1 MIDRRSHMG
10 ALAVSTAG
18 LQLAVSFGSDPERLF
33 AYGLAVAL
41 GLAIYAQGERH
52 LVPGSV
58 FGNVLLGYAGGTVLG
73 LAVATSL
80 LSWLLSIPADF
91 ALWRTGLVM
100 WGSWAGVGTAVL
112 ASFFAAG
119 LLALLR

>member
-1 MIDRRSHMG
+1 MIDHRTHL
-10 ALAVSTAG
+10 ATLAVSTAG
-18 LQLAVSFGSDPERLF
+18 LQLAASFGSEPERLL

-41 GLAIYAQGERH
+41 GVAIYAQGEHH

-58 FGNVLLGYAGGTVLG
+58 FGNVLLGYAAGTVLG
-73 LAVATSL
+73 LVVATSL

-112 ASFFAAG
+112 ASFFTAG
-119 LLALLR
+119 LLAVLR